1 MIELLLTGFV
11 AGMLAY
17 AVIAALVDP
26 AGRSLHAPGF

>member
-17 AVIAALVDP
+17 AVMAALVDP
-26 AGRSLHAPGF
+26 AGSSLPALGF